1 MTTPE
6 LAKKK
11 WKRKVK
17 GEKWKKG
24 VTGKENDFC
33 EGIKEF
39 LGVTSCNPDIVNA
52 WRTGVEEVT
61 ASQFDHAVSGKEEK
75 WFERYKEKMSGK

>member
-1 MTTPE
+1 MPTPE

-17 GEKWKKG
+17 GEKWKKN

-39 LGVTSCNPDIVNA
+39 LGVSTCNPDVVSN
-52 WRTGVEEVT
+52 WREGVDNVS
-61 ASQFDHAVSGKEEK
+61 ASDFDKSVSGKEEK
-75 WFERYKEKMSGK
+75 WFNKYKEKMSGR